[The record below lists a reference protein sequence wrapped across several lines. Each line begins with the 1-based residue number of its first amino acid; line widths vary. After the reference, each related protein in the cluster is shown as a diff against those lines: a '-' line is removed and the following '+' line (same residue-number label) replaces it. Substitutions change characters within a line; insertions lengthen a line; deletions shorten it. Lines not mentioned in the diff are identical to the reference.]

1 MITTIQTRMRSAGRH
16 LTFAVFAAAFLVT
29 MTACDS
35 GSVDETTPTTPL
47 TVSFTTTSAASS
59 ASALAKRSVT
69 DPSGNALEYTR
80 VEMILE
86 EVEFE
91 RDGSSNACREDR
103 DDDPDDD
110 DRDDRGDDEDD
121 DRDDRD
127 DGDDCEEVETGPFAL
142 DLPLT
147 GSAPLAAFTTALPEG
162 RWSEV
167 EFEIEPLDDDD
178 ASSLN
183 TSVPVDASVR
193 VEGLYTP
200 AGEAPVS
207 FVWIGDV
214 DEEQEIEFEPP
225 VTVTPDEPVNVTFRV
240 DIDDWFRM
248 DDGTLID
255 PREADDDSDL
265 EDIVED
271 NIEDSIEGFQDDD
284 RDGEDD
290 DDEDDDDDDEDDDD
304 DDEDDDDDDDD

>member
-1 MITTIQTRMRSAGRH
+1 MITLILQKTRVVQRSVVLWMLAGVI
-16 LTFAVFAAAFLVT
+16 LGT

-35 GSVDETTPTTPL
+35 GSVDESTSTTPL
-47 TVSFTTTSAASS
+47 TVSFTTASASS
-59 ASALAKRSVT
+59 SPAAATLSKRSVS
-69 DPSGNALEYTR
+69 DAAGNALEFTR

-86 EVEFE
+86 KVEFE
-91 RDGSSNACREDR
+91 REGNANACREDR
-103 DDDPDDD
+103 
-110 DRDDRGDDEDD
+110 EDD
-121 DRDDRD
+121 SDGDDRD
-127 DGDDCEEVETGPFAL
+127 DGEDPEDEEDDGEDDDCEEVETGPFVL

-147 GSAPLAAFTTALPEG
+147 DSAPQPALTTALPEG

-178 ASSLN
+178 VTVLN
-183 TSVPVDASVR
+183 TSVPVDASIR
-193 VEGLYTP
+193 VEGQFTP

-214 DEEQEIEFEPP
+214 EEEQEIEFEPP
-225 VTVTPDEPVNVTFRV
+225 VTVTADNPVNVTFRV

-255 PREADDDSDL
+255 PREAIDDSDL

-290 DDEDDDDDDEDDDD
+290 DEDAEDEDAEDEDDEDEDD
-304 DDEDDDDDDDD
+304 